1 MCAKSTKPA
10 AFTMSSF
17 LWIFALLYPSIIQA
31 ATRPP
36 IVDIEP
42 KGQAVVRL
50 GDSLRIMCTM
60 GSPLQICRVEIH
72 GESSMILRPNQ
83 SSDDGIE
90 YYGEGTNKGQCGV
103 HIFKVKEQHNG
114 IFRCA
119 LTPEDRRVESN
130 ASVNIVVA
138 KPPNNPELHT
148 SLGHYGRYEYQKGQK
163 LEISCSASGGRP
175 AANVSLYLDDEPLGN
190 DERPIIYEDS
200 NMNEVSIAVQNAS
213 RSLDWTDNS
222 KTLRCIANHIALDKP
237 KESKMQLQVYYP
249 PQPQPVIEH
258 FGYVIGQKG
267 TVNVTVYANPR
278 PRFLWRVNGEKIEEG
293 RPDESNRLETST
305 AVELGN
311 GAWLVVL
318 TIDSVQKS
326 DTQKEYILEAHNKEG
341 AYEYRIVLSTSPE
354 PAGAFSHFYGKL
366 SEHMHALAEKVTDYV
381 ELVKQRFSV
390 ESNLNSVDLDAG
402 SIIGI
407 VVGALVLIL
416 IVFLVIFARAT
427 GRWCFAGSSTTRN
440 LGESKLL
447 ADPGAAVTLLHFG
460 NSETTN
466 NAKTRSSDTE
476 SAGRYSRTEVD
487 TASSGRGRKPKISI
501 TQLFRRNKDK
511 VSGADT
517 DTMRT
522 VVTVDDEKLQL
533 SEQQQQQQQQQQQS
547 PTQESRINPASSEGG
562 IVYAELDLTQQ
573 QQGGTPRRLNEDKT
587 EYAEILYTK
596 PETANEETPDK

>member
-1 MCAKSTKPA
+1 MLQLRRGRVDLASRVNLTRYLLRDLWAVSAKLLDQLRNALRSRGRMKGEERN
-10 AFTMSSF
+10 
-17 LWIFALLYPSIIQA
+17 IVFAA

-130 ASVNIVVA
+130 ASVIIVVA
-138 KPPNNPELHT
+138 KSPNNPELHT

-175 AANVSLYLDDEPLGN
+175 PANVSLYLDDEPLGI
-190 DERPIIYEDS
+190 DERPTIYEDS

-258 FGYVIGQKG
+258 FGYVIGQQG

-305 AVELGN
+305 AVDLGN

-354 PAGAFSHFYGKL
+354 PAG
-366 SEHMHALAEKVTDYV
+366 
-381 ELVKQRFSV
+381 
-390 ESNLNSVDLDAG
+390 VDLDAG

-427 GRWCFAGSSTTRN
+427 GRWCFAARRRGD
-440 LGESKLL
+440 EE
-447 ADPGAAVTLLHFG
+447 AAG
-460 NSETTN
+460 GI
-466 NAKTRSSDTE
+466 
-476 SAGRYSRTEVD
+476 SAGSEAHITPADDEEEDEEDPRIIDEKIPQGGQENPIHASTEYVNGRTNDFKD
-487 TASSGRGRKPKISI
+487 TK
-501 TQLFRRNKDK
+501 KDEK
-511 VSGADT
+511 T
-517 DTMRT
+517 DTP
-522 VVTVDDEKLQL
+522 V
-533 SEQQQQQQQQQQQS
+533 
-547 PTQESRINPASSEGG
+547 
-562 IVYAELDLTQQ
+562 
-573 QQGGTPRRLNEDKT
+573 
-587 EYAEILYTK
+587 
-596 PETANEETPDK
+596 

>member
-17 LWIFALLYPSIIQA
+17 LWIIALLYPSIIQA
-31 ATRPP
+31 ATKPP

-50 GDSLRIMCTM
+50 GDSLRILCTM
-60 GSPLQICRVEIH
+60 GSPLQICRVEIQ

-103 HIFKVKEQHNG
+103 HILKVKEQHNG

-130 ASVNIVVA
+130 ASVIIVVA

-175 AANVSLYLDDEPLGN
+175 PANVSLYLDDEPLGN

-258 FGYVIGQKG
+258 FGYVIGQQG

-305 AVELGN
+305 AVDLGN

-354 PAGAFSHFYGKL
+354 PAG
-366 SEHMHALAEKVTDYV
+366 
-381 ELVKQRFSV
+381 
-390 ESNLNSVDLDAG
+390 VDLDAG

-440 LGESKLL
+440 LGE
-447 ADPGAAVTLLHFG
+447 
-460 NSETTN
+460 
-466 NAKTRSSDTE
+466 SSDTE

-547 PTQESRINPASSEGG
+547 STQESRINQGNNEGG
-562 IVYAELDLTQQ
+562 IVYAELDLTLQ

>member
-1 MCAKSTKPA
+1 MCAKSTRPA

-17 LWIFALLYPSIIQA
+17 LWIFALLYPTIIQA
-31 ATRPP
+31 ATKPP
-36 IVDIEP
+36 TVDIEP
-42 KGQAVVRL
+42 KGQVVVRL
-50 GDSLRIMCTM
+50 EDSLRIMCTM
-60 GSPLQICRVEIH
+60 GSPLQICRVEIQ
-72 GESSMILRPNQ
+72 GERSTILSPNQ
-83 SSDDGIE
+83 APEDGIE
-90 YYGEGTNKGQCGV
+90 YYGEGTQKGQCGV
-103 HIFKVKEQHNG
+103 HIFKVKEKHNG

-119 LTPEDRRVESN
+119 LTPVDGRTESN
-130 ASVNIVVA
+130 ASVYIVIA
-138 KPPNNPELHT
+138 KPPNNPELQT
-148 SLGHYGRYEYQKGQK
+148 SLGHYGRHEYQKGEK

-175 AANVSLYLDDEPLGN
+175 PANISLYLDDELLTN
-190 DERPIIYEDS
+190 DEKPSTYDDLYS
-200 NMNEVSIAVQNAS
+200 NELSVAVQNAS

-222 KTLRCIANHIALDKP
+222 KTLRCVAQHIALNVP

-249 PQPQPVIEH
+249 PQPQLTIER
-258 FGYVIGQKG
+258 FGYVIGRQG

-278 PRFLWRVNGEKIEEG
+278 PRFVWRVNGEKIEEG

-305 AVELGN
+305 AVDLGN

-326 DTQKEYILEAHNKEG
+326 DTEKEYVLEAYNKEG
-341 AYEYRIVLSTSPE
+341 GYEYHIVLSTSPE
-354 PAGAFSHFYGKL
+354 PAG
-366 SEHMHALAEKVTDYV
+366 
-381 ELVKQRFSV
+381 
-390 ESNLNSVDLDAG
+390 VDLDAG

-440 LGESKLL
+440 LGESDLL
-447 ADPGAAVTLLHFG
+447 ADPGAAVILLHAG

-466 NAKTRSSDTE
+466 NTNKRQSSDTE

-487 TASSGRGRKPKISI
+487 TASSGRGRKPKLSI

-522 VVTVDDEKLQL
+522 VVTIDDEKLQP
-533 SEQQQQQQQQQQQS
+533 SCEQQQQQQSS
-547 PTQESRINPASSEGG
+547 PQDSRINPSSTEGG

-596 PETANEETPDK
+596 PETTDEETPDK